1 MKRHFSRLS
10 MFFVLLTLLP
20 VRTLAAQ
27 YLVPVGQVI
36 GLQLY
41 NDTVTVA
48 AYDDVLGG
56 TAKTAGLK
64 IGDQI
69 VKINDASITCVEDVR
84 AALDSGEAELNL
96 TVSRGG
102 KRRELTLT
110 PTQTQN
116 GPRMG
121 VYLRQGIAGIG
132 TVTWYDPDTGAFGAL
147 GHGVCDSG
155 GLLKMTRGS
164 AYDTSVTEVK
174 KGKSG
179 DPGQLKG
186 TARSMEPMAPLL
198 RNTAQGVFGVTPRG
212 WRGEA
217 LPVAEYSQIHTGPA
231 AIRAQVCGDVQEYSV
246 EILKIYPQTR
256 TDCRNFLLKVTDPD
270 LLSATGGIVQGMGVR
285 YNKDNQEKPLAC
297 KGFWCQSLFSST
309 RKIAVCQARA
319 HRTQSPSVRDRDGWA
334 KSMRGAS
341 YLRINRNP
349 KAAT

>member
-10 MFFVLLTLLP
+10 FFIVLLAMLP
-20 VRTLAAQ
+20 VRAFAAQ

-56 TAKTAGLK
+56 TAKNAGLK
-64 IGDQI
+64 IGDTI
-69 VKINDASITCVEDVR
+69 VKINGAAITCAEDVR
-84 AALDSGEAELNL
+84 AALNSGEKELNL

-102 KRRELTLT
+102 KQRELTLT
-110 PTQTQN
+110 PTQTED

-164 AYDTSVTEVK
+164 AYDAAVTEVK

-186 TARSMEPMAPLL
+186 TARSIEPMAPLL
-198 RNTAQGVFGVTPRG
+198 RNTAQGVFGVTAQG
-212 WRGEA
+212 WKGEA
-217 LPVAEYSQIHTGPA
+217 LPVAEYAQIHTGPA
-231 AIRAQVCGDVQEYSV
+231 SIRAQTGSGQAQEYSV

-270 LLSATGGIVQGMGVR
+270 LLSTTGGIVQGMSGSPILQ
-285 YNKDNQEKPLAC
+285 DGQLI
-297 KGFWCQSLFSST
+297 G
-309 RKIAVCQARA
+309 AVTHVLVNDPTMGYGIYIQNML
-319 HRTQSPSVRDRDGWA
+319 D
-334 KSMRGAS
+334 
-341 YLRINRNP
+341 
-349 KAAT
+349 AAA

>member
-10 MFFVLLTLLP
+10 ILLLLLTVLP
-20 VRTLAAQ
+20 VPAFAAEH
-27 YLVPVGQVI
+27 LVPVGQVI
-36 GLQLY
+36 GLQLF

-64 IGDQI
+64 IGDTI
-69 VKINDASITCVEDVR
+69 VKINGAAITCAEDVR
-84 AALDSGEAELNL
+84 SALDSGEKQLNL

-102 KRRELTLT
+102 KQRQLTLT
-110 PTQTQN
+110 PTQTED

-164 AYDTSVTEVK
+164 AYDADVAEVK

-186 TARSMEPMAPLL
+186 TARSIEPMAPLL
-198 RNTAQGVFGVTPRG
+198 RNTAQGVFGVTARG
-212 WRGEA
+212 WKGEA

-231 AIRAQVCGDVQEYSV
+231 SIRAQIGSGNAQEYSV

-256 TDCRNFLLKVTDPD
+256 SDCRNFLLKVTDAE
-270 LLSATGGIVQGMGVR
+270 LLGTTGGIVQGMSGSPILQ
-285 YNKDNQEKPLAC
+285 DGQLI
-297 KGFWCQSLFSST
+297 G
-309 RKIAVCQARA
+309 AVTHVLVNDPTVGYGIYIQNML
-319 HRTQSPSVRDRDGWA
+319 D
-334 KSMRGAS
+334 
-341 YLRINRNP
+341 
-349 KAAT
+349 AAA